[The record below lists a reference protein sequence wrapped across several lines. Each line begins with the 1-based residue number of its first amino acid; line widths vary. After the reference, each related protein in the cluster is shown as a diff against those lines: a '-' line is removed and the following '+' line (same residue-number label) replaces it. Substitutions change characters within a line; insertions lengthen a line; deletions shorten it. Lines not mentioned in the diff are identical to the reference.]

1 MMPVFNEDLKF
12 MGTSSSENTK
22 LHAGA
27 KALLICLDTA
37 LFISVILT
45 ILAWFFDPLQLTTDA
60 FKFRVSWGMK
70 PIVLTLLIL
79 TARVIGRNQL
89 RKTQPG
95 ICGPADSSWFRKSM
109 LAVIMP
115 FIFLLILEWMAGLA
129 GASVD
134 IFSPIVVQGE
144 QDEDT
149 TVSKGVVHDPEL
161 LWRFEPG
168 YKWGKK
174 QINSHGFRTWE
185 FTADKPSNT
194 FRVISLGDS
203 CTAQGSRPY
212 ADRLDEWLKL
222 EPPTSNHWEAFNMGV
237 YGYSVVQ
244 GYRQF
249 MRDGRQ
255 YKPDVITIYYGWNDH
270 WLKDKPDHM
279 RLAVRLH
286 PVHAAIMDAL
296 QRKKA
301 YAWLAG
307 MIKKPVVYDA
317 ADDKRGVRVPP
328 EIYEATLTSLIEEVK
343 KSGAIPVVLTA
354 PRRSLHPSAVEGGA
368 VRTTQEGEQLHD
380 QYVEITRNVS
390 EKTGAELVDL
400 AKMFAGPENDG
411 LFTDDGIHFK
421 EQGLRVIAKTLH
433 DKLKEMASK
442 GDFDRK

>member
-1 MMPVFNEDLKF
+1 
-12 MGTSSSENTK
+12 MGTSSRENAAPN
-22 LHAGA
+22 AGV
-27 KALLICLDTA
+27 KALLVFLDTA
-37 LFISVILT
+37 LYISVILT
-45 ILAWFFDPLQLTTDA
+45 ILAWFFDPFQLTTDSI
-60 FKFRVSWGMK
+60 KFRVSWGFK
-70 PIVLTLLIL
+70 PVLLTLLVLI
-79 TARVIGRNQL
+79 ARVTCRNL
-89 RKTQPG
+89 ARKKQPELN
-95 ICGPADSSWFRKSM
+95 GPADSPFFRKSM

-144 QDEDT
+144 EDKDT
-149 TVSKGVVHDPEL
+149 TVSKGVVKDPEL

-174 QINSHGFRTWE
+174 QINSHGYRTWE
-185 FTADKPSNT
+185 FSAEKPSNT
-194 FRVISLGDS
+194 IRVISLGDS

-222 EPPTSNHWEAFNMGV
+222 EPPTSNNWEAFNMGV

-270 WLKDKPDHM
+270 WLKDKPDHL
-279 RLAVRLH
+279 RLAVRMH
-286 PVHAAIMDAL
+286 PVNAAIMDAM

-307 MIKKPVVYDA
+307 KIKKPVVYDSR
-317 ADDKRGVRVPP
+317 DDKRGVRVPP
-328 EIYEATLTSLIEEVK
+328 DIYEATLTSLIEDVK
-343 KSGAIPVVLTA
+343 KSGAIPIVLTA
-354 PRRSLHPSAVEGGA
+354 PRRSLHQSAVDGGS
-368 VRTTQEGEQLHD
+368 VRTTQEGEMLHD
-380 QYVEITRNVS
+380 QYVELTRKVS

-400 AKMFAGPENDG
+400 AKVLEGPENDG

-433 DKLKEMASK
+433 DKLIELASK
-442 GDFDRK
+442 GAFD